1 MKVQKQKNQSIRLKQ
16 INLERLMSI
25 IDLTFE
31 VAGKSILLGDR
42 CESVKQKC
50 STMQVLVNT
59 IFKQ

>member
-1 MKVQKQKNQSIRLKQ
+1 
-16 INLERLMSI
+16 MSI
-25 IDLTFE
+25 IDLTSE